1 MHTHQTSLGTDA
13 PHVALSYARLLGAW
27 LELSAPP
34 HCCNMY
40 FMAEG
45 QPLSSTARVSAA
57 GNQAPHLG
65 RTRHPALAFLMPLRR
80 KREPQAALPRSCNS
94 EGMSTALPRCSP
106 LRGQCPL
113 QLGVRLHSGDSHRAW
128 PRDLLLEV
136 LANSKAT
143 LAPLLLSPLDTPP
156 NRGGI
161 PSQDNTFPA
170 NCFSRL

>member
-1 MHTHQTSLGTDA
+1 MPCWPPESLICS
-13 PHVALSYARLLGAW
+13 LSLQQLAEQRYAQASVLSGDRCSTCSAVIDARLLGAW

-57 GNQAPHLG
+57 GNQAPHRG
-65 RTRHPALAFLMPLRR
+65 RTRHPALAFLMPLRK
-80 KREPQAALPRSCNS
+80 KREPQAALPRSFNS

-113 QLGVRLHSGDSHRAW
+113 QLGVRLHRGDSHRAR
-128 PRDLLLEV
+128 PCDLLLEV
-136 LANSKAT
+136 IANSTAT
-143 LAPLLLSPLDTPP
+143 LAPLLLSPL
-156 NRGGI
+156 
-161 PSQDNTFPA
+161 
-170 NCFSRL
+170 